1 MPPPASGNAAEEQH
15 LLDGFATYDQHVDV
29 VSALEWLFTTVKG
42 LKDTVA
48 HFERFPRIP
57 VPGNKKNY
65 WTPDFTV
72 LFTDGTAIVGE
83 IAQFALHE
91 GSVDKLCT
99 QIGRYATLTRVPD
112 AQGGLAAVHHVDL
125 MLLVQMKIGL
135 LAVQRIIAD
144 RLANPDH
151 PYDPPRPPCIV
162 QFARTESYYLF
173 QRLPDPSNGDL
184 YSSDREPHIG
194 TKLREGLPV
203 EARFFADTKSARG
216 FINDPIQP
224 LYLATHL
231 WTRTWRTMYGGG
243 TTDITIDEK
252 STTTQLQSEYG
263 VGRISVVRDAM
274 ALLERAGLAANDGN
288 GTWTVSRKLI
298 RRSGDGDIHKVIA
311 KRATSKAPPPMV
323 TRRPATKPQPTQDT
337 LF

>member
-1 MPPPASGNAAEEQH
+1 MPPSPSGNAAEEQR

-29 VSALEWLFTTVKG
+29 VSALEWLFTHVKG

-57 VPGNKKNY
+57 VPGKKEP

-83 IAQFALHE
+83 IAQFAQHE

-99 QIGRYATLTRVPD
+99 QIGRYATLTHVPD
-112 AQGGLAAVHHVDL
+112 AHDGLAPVHHVDVL
-125 MLLVQMKIGL
+125 LLVQAKIGL

-144 RLANPDH
+144 RLANPEH
-151 PYDPPRPPCIV
+151 SYSPPRPPCIV
-162 QFARTESYYLF
+162 QFVRTESYYLF

-184 YSSDREPHIG
+184 TSSNRAIHIG
-194 TKLREGLPV
+194 TKLHEGLPV
-203 EARFFADTKSARG
+203 EARFFKNTKSARG

-252 STTTQLQSEYG
+252 STTAQLQSEYG

-298 RRSGDGDIHKVIA
+298 RRSGDGDIHKIIA

-323 TRRPATKPQPTQDT
+323 TRRSINKPQPTQGT